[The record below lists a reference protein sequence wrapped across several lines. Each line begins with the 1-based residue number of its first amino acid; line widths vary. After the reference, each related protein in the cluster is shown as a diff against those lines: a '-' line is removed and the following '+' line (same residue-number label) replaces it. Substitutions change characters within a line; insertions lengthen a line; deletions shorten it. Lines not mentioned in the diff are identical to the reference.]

1 MQRNNVKM
9 GWVLHV
15 KRQGFGNDKV
25 SVLKIIHIPIF
36 GVNFVFNYVLY
47 VHQSSFQWDIV
58 FQVFHHTVQKFVLL
72 TVPVHLG
79 GEVPPHLFS

>member
-15 KRQGFGNDKV
+15 KRLGFGNDKV

-36 GVNFVFNYVLY
+36 GVNFVFSIIIMCCMYIN
-47 VHQSSFQWDIV
+47 
-58 FQVFHHTVQKFVLL
+58 
-72 TVPVHLG
+72 P
-79 GEVPPHLFS
+79 LFNGI